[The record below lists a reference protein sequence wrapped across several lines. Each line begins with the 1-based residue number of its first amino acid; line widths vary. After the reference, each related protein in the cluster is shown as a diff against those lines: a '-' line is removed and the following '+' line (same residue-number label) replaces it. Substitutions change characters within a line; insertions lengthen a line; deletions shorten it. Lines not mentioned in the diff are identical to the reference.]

1 MCGVEKR
8 LARPWK
14 NPCEV
19 LTEGGEYVW
28 VSAVIVLH
36 FLKSLFPVWP
46 GSHRAIA
53 RAFLLAAA
61 SGVAESGAAIF
72 KNGFVDHSICCAS
85 GGPLSFDGTAV
96 RGNDGGAYVVTDR
109 LSRPAETTSGEQS
122 NLAAGSLKV
131 AQPASAGSAPAAT
144 SGEGGSAAQPGPP
157 QEVEGHLQLEFAR
170 LSDFKI
176 EAPAYDPAVKP
187 EEALAAVEKQI
198 PDAIKRLDGKRAQ
211 ITGFM
216 LPVKMEGQLV
226 SQFLLMRD
234 QMMCCYGVVPRM
246 NDWIVVYAAKPVR
259 FTPDVPISFRGKLS
273 VKAMQEQGFI
283 TGIYLLEE
291 ATPGKL

>member
-1 MCGVEKR
+1 MNFSKPLSIVRIATRGRFARMSRVVAGV
-8 LARPWK
+8 
-14 NPCEV
+14 V
-19 LTEGGEYVW
+19 SVGG
-28 VSAVIVLH
+28 AD
-36 FLKSLFPVWP
+36 
-46 GSHRAIA
+46 GR
-53 RAFLLAAA
+53 
-61 SGVAESGAAIF
+61 AAIF

-85 GGPLSFDGTAV
+85 GGPLSMDGMVV
-96 RGNDGGAYVVTDR
+96 RGSGGGGAGAFQPVSTGG
-109 LSRPAETTSGEQS
+109 TSEAGENNS
-122 NLAAGSLKV
+122 
-131 AQPASAGSAPAAT
+131 ASEAPA
-144 SGEGGSAAQPGPP
+144 GPP
-157 QEVEGHLQLEFAR
+157 KEVDGHVQLEFAR

-187 EEALAAVEKQI
+187 EEALAVVDKQI
-198 PDAIKRLDGKRAQ
+198 PEAIKRFDGKRAQ

-246 NDWIVVYAAKPVR
+246 NDWIVVHVAKPVK
-259 FTPDVPISFRGKLS
+259 FTPDVPVSFRGKLS

-291 ATPGKL
+291 AVPGPGK

>member
-1 MCGVEKR
+1 MSWVVGAV
-8 LARPWK
+8 LVVSGTDAR
-14 NPCEV
+14 
-19 LTEGGEYVW
+19 
-28 VSAVIVLH
+28 
-36 FLKSLFPVWP
+36 
-46 GSHRAIA
+46 
-53 RAFLLAAA
+53 
-61 SGVAESGAAIF
+61 AAIF
-72 KNGFVDHSICCAS
+72 KNGFVDHSICCAA
-85 GGPLSFDGTAV
+85 GGPLSMDGTALRGNGGSGGVYGTAENHPAVV
-96 RGNDGGAYVVTDR
+96 RGMGPGG
-109 LSRPAETTSGEQS
+109 LM
-122 NLAAGSLKV
+122 AGN
-131 AQPASAGSAPAAT
+131 AQAFQGVSTGASSASADGSVAPAAP
-144 SGEGGSAAQPGPP
+144 SGPP
-157 QEVEGHLQLEFAR
+157 KEVDGHVQLEFAR

-187 EEALAAVEKQI
+187 EDALDAVEKQI
-198 PDAIKRLDGKRAQ
+198 PEAIKRFDGKRAQ

-246 NDWIVVYAAKPVR
+246 NDWIVVTVAKPVK

-291 ATPGKL
+291 AVPAPGK